1 MLMRVID
8 WVLDGLFMIV
18 FLVMVV
24 MATLLMGA

>member
-1 MLMRVID
+1 MRVID